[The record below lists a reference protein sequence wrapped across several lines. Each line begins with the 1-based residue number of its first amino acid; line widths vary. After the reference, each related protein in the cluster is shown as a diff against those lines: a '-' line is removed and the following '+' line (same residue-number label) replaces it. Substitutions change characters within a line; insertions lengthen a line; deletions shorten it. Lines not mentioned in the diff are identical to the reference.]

1 MKAINSCA
9 QGKISISVQFSMYM
23 YIFCLRALRHR
34 RRLYFFVH
42 SFVCV
47 PVLRIFILFLNIF
60 GYSTCQCKTP
70 MASVPRIGSVLN
82 TRLRYWFIV
91 LLMLY
96 LQSVVSFCL
105 DYLCFSLK
113 FIAHWIAFSFCLIDS
128 TLTNAKL
135 TNKNLRHIMFFTFP
149 HHSNW
154 IQKKIVKKVFLFL

>member
-1 MKAINSCA
+1 MLKV
-9 QGKISISVQFSMYM
+9 KFPFRFSFRCICIYFFACSTTSTSF
-23 YIFCLRALRHR
+23 I
-34 RRLYFFVH
+34 FFVH

-128 TLTNAKL
+128 TLTNAKQ

>member
-23 YIFCLRALRHR
+23 YIFLCV
-34 RRLYFFVH
+34 LYDIDVVYIFFVH

-91 LLMLY
+91 LLMFY

-113 FIAHWIAFSFCLIDS
+113 FIAHWIAFSFLSHRFDADKCK
-128 TLTNAKL
+128 TNE
-135 TNKNLRHIMFFTFP
+135 
-149 HHSNW
+149 
-154 IQKKIVKKVFLFL
+154 